1 MIPKVIHY
9 CWFGGNHKSEL
20 INKCI
25 ESWKKYCPGY
35 EIIEWNESNF
45 DINICEYTK
54 QAYDA
59 KKYAFVSDVARL
71 YIIYNYGG
79 IYLDTDIELIRD
91 FGDLLN
97 YDAWFNWETER
108 FIATSLGFGAQKGN
122 EIVKFLLEDY
132 YTRSFYKSNNKMDLT
147 ACPKINTL
155 RLLKIQPQLKRDA
168 STQIY
173 NNIIYLHPS
182 SHTQIMIHHYAGSW
196 IEVEDIKQKI
206 EYKDSY
212 IKRKLRNPKI
222 FDFLE
227 SRFND
232 KVVEVYTIF
241 AYDIMDRGIFYFIK
255 LGINKIFIR

>member
-1 MIPKVIHY
+1 
-9 CWFGGNHKSEL
+9 
-20 INKCI
+20 
-25 ESWKKYCPGY
+25 
-35 EIIEWNESNF
+35 
-45 DINICEYTK
+45 
-54 QAYDA
+54 
-59 KKYAFVSDVARL
+59 
-71 YIIYNYGG
+71 
-79 IYLDTDIELIRD
+79 
-91 FGDLLN
+91 
-97 YDAWFNWETER
+97 
-108 FIATSLGFGAQKGN
+108 
-122 EIVKFLLEDY
+122 
-132 YTRSFYKSNNKMDLT
+132 MDLT